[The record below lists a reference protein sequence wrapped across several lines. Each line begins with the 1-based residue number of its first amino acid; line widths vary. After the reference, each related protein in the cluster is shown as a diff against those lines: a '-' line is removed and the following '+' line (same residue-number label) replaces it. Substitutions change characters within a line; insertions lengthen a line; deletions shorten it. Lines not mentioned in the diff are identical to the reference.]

1 MPFSG
6 VYSFAD
12 CRMIFI
18 FFLSFGNVV
27 GSRLNA
33 FSNGAGRQRAADN
46 LSIVHHDQRLG
57 GTTGCQIEVCLLL
70 FRRFGNPPRIG
81 GGWHQNSFDPV
92 CCDYVAESDVNKSLR
107 GKCHVGLSPFWF
119 RGEPSAILSPEFPE
133 NLQELFF
140 DISNDTKSLEIFAI
154 IFDDKQKF
162 SDKPLIGWY
171 NMFVLIY

>member
-33 FSNGAGRQRAADN
+33 FSDGAGRQRTADN

-57 GTTGCQIEVCLLL
+57 GTTGCQIKVCLLFL
-70 FRRFGNPPRIG
+70 RRSGKPPCIG

-92 CCDYVAESDVNKSLR
+92 GCDYVAESDVYESLR
-107 GKCHVGLSPFWF
+107 GKCHAGLSPFCF
-119 RGEPSAILSPEFPE
+119 
-133 NLQELFF
+133 
-140 DISNDTKSLEIFAI
+140 
-154 IFDDKQKF
+154 
-162 SDKPLIGWY
+162 
-171 NMFVLIY
+171 